1 MLKSSP
7 NFDIFYK
14 SVISK
19 KNIFQQNNITISE
32 VSDSQFNSNSDFI
45 FEKKYLSLYTNK
57 GNLLFEE
64 PEKWDNKY
72 KNIIQNIVKKI
83 NKNGSPQNRNGHVET
98 GNLFINTIFI
108 GDKDKLV
115 FACIENINIISVGV
129 FSVNTKTSIIKL
141 YLLNFLIMFLNYL
154 DNDINILHIIDN
166 NNNNNIDDNIKLNI
180 FKEILY
186 PPFHQYFFL
195 QTKQIFKRQKFNL
208 KNLFYKKSY
217 LIELN
222 FNKIIFSFDSLY
234 NNNDINI
241 DKYQIKLHNKDQIWN
256 EVLYHCHILKNT
268 YINQFSLNFDE
279 LHYENYFA
287 VFELKSTF
295 PRRTFIIKF
304 LPVLNGLAIIHEFV
318 QAKLSSNEGN
328 ENNHYKEYESIYGYF
343 NEVNTISQKTCNSS
357 SSKLIFFRNE
367 PIILKKINNFF
378 IGSLSLNTSQK
389 NLFSF
394 KKHRNIYICD
404 EIMKIINKYL
414 KKENLCS
421 NNNIMKDI
429 IREIYEEYLKDN
441 EKNDIDL
448 NINNNNKILLYNN
461 NEGFL
466 LDDNNSQKLDFGI
479 SKNFIF
485 TALFTNDKNLSKYIN
500 NQFSSR
506 KNPGSRKDFT
516 KFSEILNENISE
528 NIGSYCHS
536 NNRILKDNNN
546 SLKIS
551 NIFDSVNLINIDN
564 SNNEANL
571 FNINISIIGN
581 IKNKNDEEN
590 KISDSNLKSLD
601 SKEEFLD
608 GETIHKVKYK

>member
-32 VSDSQFNSNSDFI
+32 VSDSQFDSNSDFI
-45 FEKKYLSLYTNK
+45 FEKKYLSFHTNK

-72 KNIIQNIVKKI
+72 KNIIQSIVKKI

-141 YLLNFLIMFLNYL
+141 YF
-154 DNDINILHIIDN
+154 
-166 NNNNNIDDNIKLNI
+166 
-180 FKEILY
+180 

-590 KISDSNLKSLD
+590 KISDYSNLKSLD

>member
-32 VSDSQFNSNSDFI
+32 VSDSQINSNSDFI

-64 PEKWDNKY
+64 PEKLDNKY

-83 NKNGSPQNRNGHVET
+83 NKNGKPQNRNGHVET
-98 GNLFINTIFI
+98 GNLFLNTIFI
-108 GDKDKLV
+108 GNKDKLV

-222 FNKIIFSFDSLY
+222 FNKIIFSFDSLH

-279 LHYENYFA
+279 VHYENYFA
-287 VFELKSTF
+287 
-295 PRRTFIIKF
+295 
-304 LPVLNGLAIIHEFV
+304 FV

-378 IGSLSLNTSQK
+378 IWSLSLNTSQK

-466 LDDNNSQKLDFGI
+466 LDENNSQKLDFGI

-536 NNRILKDNNN
+536 NNRILKDNNT

-571 FNINISIIGN
+571 FNINISIIEKN
-581 IKNKNDEEN
+581 KNKNDEEN

>member
-64 PEKWDNKY
+64 PEKLDNKY

-83 NKNGSPQNRNGHVET
+83 NKNGSLQNRNGHVET
-98 GNLFINTIFI
+98 GNLLLNTIFI

-129 FSVNTKTSIIKL
+129 FSANTKTSIIKL

-154 DNDINILHIIDN
+154 DNDTNIVHIIDN

-279 LHYENYFA
+279 VHYENYFA

-318 QAKLSSNEGN
+318 QTKLSSNEGN

-421 NNNIMKDI
+421 NNNITKDI

-466 LDDNNSQKLDFGI
+466 LDENNFCI

-500 NQFSSR
+500 NPFSSR

-564 SNNEANL
+564 SNNEPNL

>member
-1 MLKSSP
+1 M
-7 NFDIFYK
+7 
-14 SVISK
+14 
-19 KNIFQQNNITISE
+19 
-32 VSDSQFNSNSDFI
+32 
-45 FEKKYLSLYTNK
+45 
-57 GNLLFEE
+57 
-64 PEKWDNKY
+64 
-72 KNIIQNIVKKI
+72 
-83 NKNGSPQNRNGHVET
+83 
-98 GNLFINTIFI
+98 NLF
-108 GDKDKLV
+108 
-115 FACIENINIISVGV
+115 
-129 FSVNTKTSIIKL
+129 
-141 YLLNFLIMFLNYL
+141 
-154 DNDINILHIIDN
+154 
-166 NNNNNIDDNIKLNI
+166 
-180 FKEILY
+180 
-186 PPFHQYFFL
+186 
-195 QTKQIFKRQKFNL
+195 KQN
-208 KNLFYKKSY
+208 
-217 LIELN
+217 
-222 FNKIIFSFDSLY
+222 
-234 NNNDINI
+234 
-241 DKYQIKLHNKDQIWN
+241 
-256 EVLYHCHILKNT
+256 
-268 YINQFSLNFDE
+268 
-279 LHYENYFA
+279 
-287 VFELKSTF
+287 
-295 PRRTFIIKF
+295 
-304 LPVLNGLAIIHEFV
+304 EFV

-448 NINNNNKILLYNN
+448 NIN
-461 NEGFL
+461 
-466 LDDNNSQKLDFGI
+466 FGI

-551 NIFDSVNLINIDN
+551 NIFDSVNLMNIDN

-571 FNINISIIGN
+571 FNINISIIEKN
-581 IKNKNDEEN
+581 KNKNDEEN